1 MRPCRLLTRLALPC
15 LLAAGALAMAGCQG
29 HTGGTSD
36 VSQPRWRG
44 GHDAQRHDA
53 PDGALAVTELV
64 TGLHHPWGLAFL
76 PDGDMLVT
84 ERPGYLRRVGRDG
97 SISPPIAGLP
107 RMFVDGQAGLLDVA
121 LSPGFPRD
129 RLVYLSFAKP
139 NLRGNLAGTAVAR
152 GRLADGRLEDVEV
165 VYEQQPKRSAGSHL
179 GSRLVFD
186 REGRLYVTQGDN
198 RVAADLAQQLD
209 ALPGKL
215 VRILPDGGIPAGNPF
230 AGVDGARAEI
240 WSYGHR
246 NIQGAALHPSTGE
259 LWTSEHGPM
268 GGDELNL
275 PGPGGNYGWPLATYG
290 LDYSGEPVEGSIGES
305 APGAQPP
312 HHVWRESPGLSGM
325 AFYTGSLFPAWRG
338 DLFLGAL
345 AGKALIRLQLDG
357 DTVVG
362 EQWLLEERGE
372 RIRDVRQGP
381 DGALYL
387 LVDAAEGKLLRVAPW
402 VESAA
407 AAAPAA
413 GVEAAATLNRR

>member
-1 MRPCRLLTRLALPC
+1 MRQRC
-15 LLAAGALAMAGCQG
+15 LLPWFPSAWLLVAGVLLFSGCQG
-29 HTGGTSD
+29 HTSTPSEA
-36 VSQPRWRG
+36 SQPQWHG
-44 GHDAQRHDA
+44 SLEPQRHETPSGD
-53 PDGALAVTELV
+53 LAVTELV

-76 PDGDMLVT
+76 PGGDMLVT
-84 ERPGYLRRVGRDG
+84 ERPGYLRRIGRDG
-97 SISPPIAGLP
+97 SISAPLGGLP

-121 LSPGFPRD
+121 VSPGFASDGR
-129 RLVYLSFAKP
+129 VYLSFAKA

-152 GRLADGRLEDVEV
+152 GRLSEGRLEDVEV

-186 REGRLYVTQGDN
+186 GEGRLYVTQGDN

-215 VRILPDGGIPAGNPF
+215 VRIDPDGGIPADNPF

-246 NIQGAALHPSTGE
+246 NIQGAALHPATGE

-275 PGPGGNYGWPLATYG
+275 PRPGGNYGWPLATHG
-290 LDYSGEPVEGSIGES
+290 LDYSGEPIEGSLGES
-305 APGAQPP
+305 VPGAEPP
-312 HHVWRESPGLSGM
+312 HHVWKDSPGLSGM
-325 AFYTGSLFPAWRG
+325 AFYTGTLFPQWQG

-345 AGKALIRLQLDG
+345 AKKALIRLRLDG
-357 DTVVG
+357 DAVVG
-362 EQWLLEERGE
+362 EQWLLEDRGE

-387 LVDAAEGKLLRVAPW
+387 LVDAPQGKLLRVAPW
-402 VESAA
+402 RDAVASAGP
-407 AAAPAA
+407 AP
-413 GVEAAATLNRR
+413 GSDRDVGLTPR